1 MTGLSIT
8 LAGLAIAGGAA
19 FLAGIVNALAG
30 GGTLITFPVLVATG
44 IPEITANVTNTVALC
59 PGYLGG
65 ALAQRR
71 DLAGQ
76 GRRIRILVPVAIL
89 GGVLGG
95 ILLLFISAEVFH
107 ILVPFLIL
115 FSAFLL
121 AVQERVRGWIE
132 RLSIAKRP
140 GSDGAASAVLPVGIA
155 AVYNGYF
162 GAGGSVVILAVLG
175 LFLRDTL
182 TRLNA
187 LKQVITL
194 AANVAA
200 AVFFLFSGYVLWLVA
215 VVMAIGALAGGAAG
229 GHLAGRIHPDT
240 LRRAVVAIG
249 IVIGIVL
256 LVRL

>member
-1 MTGLSIT
+1 MDGISIT
-8 LAGLAIAGGAA
+8 VAGLALAGLAA

-44 IPEITANVTNTVALC
+44 IPDVVANVTNTVALC
-59 PGYLGG
+59 SGYLGG
-65 ALAQRR
+65 AFAQRR

-76 GRRIRILVPVAIL
+76 GNRIRILVPVAVL

-115 FSAFLL
+115 FSALLL
-121 AVQERVRGWIE
+121 AVQERLRDGIGS
-132 RLSIAKRP
+132 LSAAKTP
-140 GSDGAASAVLPVGIA
+140 GDDRTASAVLPVGIA

-187 LKQVITL
+187 LKQVVTL

-200 AVFFLFSGYVLWLVA
+200 AVFFLFSGYVLWVTA
-215 VVMAIGALAGGAAG
+215 IVMAISALAGGAAG
-229 GHLAGRIHPDT
+229 GHIAGRIDPDT

-249 IVIGIVL
+249 IVVGIIL